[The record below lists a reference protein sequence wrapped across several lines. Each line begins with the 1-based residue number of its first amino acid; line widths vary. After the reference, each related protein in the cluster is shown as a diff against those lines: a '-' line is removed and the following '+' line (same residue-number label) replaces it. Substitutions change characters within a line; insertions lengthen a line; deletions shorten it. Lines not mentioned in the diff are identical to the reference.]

1 MSGRETV
8 LGAVRTA
15 LADVPGSES
24 PDDVP
29 VPRGRRA
36 DHAGPDV
43 LGLFTERAAEYRAT
57 VVRVP
62 KAGAAAAVGRAL
74 ARTGAR
80 SVVLPPGLP
89 RGPRPPGALVAAEG
103 RPPADGES
111 AGRGERRD
119 HHRRHRHRRHRKRDP
134 RPRPRPGP
142 PGPDSAAGPA
152 RLRSP
157 GEPDR
162 PRRARGAEPAGPVP
176 AADARL
182 RPLGHQRGRQE
193 ESTALCST
201 ATRHGSTDGS
211 RAAPARWTPP
221 PPSTRVYTPQ
231 RVACTGKSVG
241 ADRQVPCAA
250 AIFSAAASDVTAQ
263 LCS

>member
-36 DHAGPDV
+36 DHAEPDV

-89 RGPRPPGALVAAEG
+89 EDLVFQGPWSRLKDVPPLTANQL
-103 RPPADGES
+103 D
-111 AGRGERRD
+111 
-119 HHRRHRHRRHRKRDP
+119 
-134 RPRPRPGP
+134 
-142 PGPDSAAGPA
+142 
-152 RLRSP
+152 
-157 GEPDR
+157 
-162 PRRARGAEPAGPVP
+162 
-176 AADARL
+176 AADAVITTIATAIAVTGTVTLDHGPGQGRRALTLLPDQHICVVRASQIAPDVPEALNRL
-182 RPLGHQRGRQE
+182 DPYRPLTLVSGP
-193 ESTALCST
+193 S
-201 ATRHGSTDGS
+201 ATSDIELDRVEGVHG
-211 RAAPARWTPP
+211 P
-221 PPSTRVYTPQ
+221 RVLDI
-231 RVACTGKSVG
+231 VVVEDA
-241 ADRQVPCAA
+241 
-250 AIFSAAASDVTAQ
+250 
-263 LCS
+263 